1 MICCTEAA
9 GGADG
14 AGGAAGQNGDE
25 GADGGKAGGD
35 YAHAGFGGGPDRG
48 VGVVPWVERWLV
60 SGKGTVWRLCTCYV
74 EIGETGED
82 DEADDADDADA
93 NGIL

>member
-1 MICCTEAA
+1 MV
-9 GGADG
+9 
-14 AGGAAGQNGDE
+14 
-25 GADGGKAGGD
+25 
-35 YAHAGFGGGPDRG
+35 R
-48 VGVVPWVERWLV
+48 ER
-60 SGKGTVWRLCTCYV
+60 VWRVCTCYV